1 MFVLTLAAVQLQET
15 KRGRGG
21 ARHLQVWPTWV
32 GDEEKNQII
41 YFISSLQLR
50 TPGCLMTH
58 CDVEPSSRNV
68 AAGEVCGD
76 GGGVEKAT
84 CSSSHKESNGKNKT
98 DKVIRAFL

>member
-1 MFVLTLAAVQLQET
+1 
-15 KRGRGG
+15 
-21 ARHLQVWPTWV
+21 
-32 GDEEKNQII
+32 
-41 YFISSLQLR
+41 
-50 TPGCLMTH
+50 MTH